1 MSKRRV
7 TDFFKPKVSVQSVSE
22 EKIDDPPIETPNLT
36 VIQQD
41 EEKTLHVDKPFHPT
55 KDYVFPKSRFGNR
68 DRSCQHHW
76 FKDFSWLH
84 YDER

>member
-22 EKIDDPPIETPNLT
+22 EKDDEPPIKSPKLT
-36 VIQQD
+36 VIQQH
-41 EEKTLHVDKPFHPT
+41 EETTAVEKPFHPT
-55 KDYVFPKSRFGNR
+55 KDYIFPKSRFGNR
-68 DRSCQHHW
+68 DRSCQHQW
-76 FKDFSWLH
+76 FNDFPWLH